1 MTDMEIEAFLAIVH
15 AGSISRAANE
25 LYISQSALSRR
36 VKSLEDELGYQ
47 LFVRSKGVRA
57 IELTKSGRAFIESA
71 SKWKTLWGEMMDI
84 GALNDQMVLNLSAV
98 NSILCVMPGYF
109 HHFMEKNPDIYLT
122 IRTVPSVDVF
132 RYIENGVMDLALF
145 TDDSYIPNANM
156 RPVYSEPLVMIS
168 RRDNGYSEE
177 ITTEQL
183 DVSKLI
189 YMPWNR
195 EFEFWYNRWFPSS
208 KRARVLIN
216 SARVMEDILQMGDYW
231 AIVPA
236 SVGHWLMRH
245 PELSI
250 HNIRNGP
257 PDRIVYYLQGP
268 YQKREACR
276 RFLTGFTNYVT
287 MEYEGIVPPMLDS
300 RALED

>member
-47 LFVRSKGVRA
+47 LFVRNKGVRA
-57 IELTKSGRAFIESA
+57 VELTKSGQAFIEPA

-84 GALNDQMVLNLSAV
+84 GALNNQMVLNLSAV

-109 HHFMEKNPDIYLT
+109 HHFMVENPDIYLT

-132 RYIENGVMDLALF
+132 RYVENGIMDLALF
-145 TDDSYIPNANM
+145 TDDSYVPNANM
-156 RPVYSEPLVMIS
+156 RPVYSESLVMIS
-168 RRDNGYSEE
+168 RRDNGYPVE
-177 ITTEQL
+177 ITAEQL

-208 KRARVLIN
+208 KRAKVLIN

-236 SVGHWLMRH
+236 SVGCFLMRH
-245 PELSI
+245 PELST
-250 HNIRNGP
+250 HKIRNGP
-257 PDRIVYYLQGP
+257 PDRVVYYLRGP

-276 RFLTGFTNYVT
+276 RFMTGFVQYVAA
-287 MEYEGIVPPMLDS
+287 EYEGIVTPLLDFK
-300 RALED
+300 ALEE